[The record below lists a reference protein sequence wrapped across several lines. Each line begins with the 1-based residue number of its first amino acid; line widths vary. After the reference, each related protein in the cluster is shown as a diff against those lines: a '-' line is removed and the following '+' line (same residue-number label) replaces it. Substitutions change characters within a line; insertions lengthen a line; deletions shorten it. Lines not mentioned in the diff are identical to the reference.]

1 MISERSRGYV
11 LGAIAAASYGL
22 NPLFALPLY
31 GAGLGV
37 DSVLFYRY
45 VLAVVMLGALMLFR
59 RQSFAL
65 RRRDVLPLA
74 AMGVLFSVSSLLL
87 FESYNLM
94 DAGIASTIL
103 FVYPVMVAV
112 IMAVGFRE
120 RVTAA
125 TVVSIA
131 LACGGI
137 SLLYKGGD
145 GATLNLA
152 GVVLVFLSALSYAV
166 WIVAV
171 NRSSLKDLPTEKLT
185 FYCLVFGSLVY
196 VVRLRGCADLQPVP
210 SPLMWVNA
218 VALALFPTIVSL
230 VAMAGAIRRI
240 GSTPTA
246 ILGALEPGHGVVFR
260 RRGLRRAVHAA
271 HRNRRFADPRR
282 RDAHHRRQINPHPHL
297 RHAPGPVDGPSAPA
311 ALGRALGAPPAAA
324 AHPPYPLTDFAKTRR
339 RRRNRLRRRRV
350 CLRTVTAGSFRRP
363 IPPRRLCA

>member
-103 FVYPVMVAV
+103 FVYPILVAL
-112 IMAVGFRE
+112 IMALGFRE
-120 RVTAA
+120 RITPL
-125 TVVSIA
+125 TIFCIA
-131 LACGGI
+131 LAVLGI
-137 SLLYKGGD
+137 GLLYEGD
-145 GATLNLA
+145 GQTLSLT
-152 GVVLVFLSALSYAV
+152 GVTLVLLSSLSYAV
-166 WIVAV
+166 YIVGV
-171 NRSSLKDLPTEKLT
+171 NRSALAALPTVKLT
-185 FYCLVFGSLVY
+185 FYALLFGLAIY
-196 VVRLRGCADLQPVP
+196 VVRLDFLTGLQAVP
-210 SPLMWVNA
+210 SWYLWGNVL
-218 VALALFPTIVSL
+218 ALAALPTAVSL
-230 VAMAGAIRRI
+230 LCTTQAIHYI

-246 ILGALEPGHGVVFR
+246 ILGALEPVTAVFFGVVIFHEELTARLGLGIALILVAVTLIVAGGRFASFLLRFR
-260 RRGLRRAVHAA
+260 RLFPKR
-271 HRNRRFADPRR
+271 HR
-282 RDAHHRRQINPHPHL
+282 
-297 RHAPGPVDGPSAPA
+297 
-311 ALGRALGAPPAAA
+311 
-324 AHPPYPLTDFAKTRR
+324 KTE
-339 RRRNRLRRRRV
+339 
-350 CLRTVTAGSFRRP
+350 A
-363 IPPRRLCA
+363 